1 MDVELKEVVP
11 DSIRRSYALKFGIA
25 LLVLGA
31 SVGALG
37 SVGTLAIADE
47 VRADAN
53 DARANI
59 ALQEA
64 VAIHDWNQEHV
75 SYVETVSR
83 TGAVQSGAPDRVSE
97 YFDRERQRQTQ
108 GGPHLYYIDVGDGTI
123 LASTKGG
130 RTGEPVSVL
139 NGTLQEHLEMGAG
152 TVVTEDAY
160 LASSEFGGGS
170 PRVAYVTGVPGQS
183 DRKVV
188 YTVPVRDFSESLEG
202 SAEEGVALVVDASSG
217 RITFHERGEQLLQ
230 QYAEP
235 STPVQRGADLAVDE
249 SVARVAGPPEGS
261 LTRGNYGLQ
270 GKRYVVGMARVENTD
285 WVVLA
290 HVSTQEAYGSVQAAR
305 TSGLLATGL
314 GMLLIG
320 FVGAILGWNTSRA
333 IDQLT
338 AKTRRMEQGDLT
350 VDLETDR
357 IDNIGQLYDGFASM
371 RDALRE
377 QIQEAQSA
385 REEAEDAREQAEA
398 MTRRLESKAD
408 EYSRVMEEVADGD
421 LTRRMEPDERNA
433 QMREIAQA
441 FNEMVA
447 ELEQTVDRVKE
458 FAGEVATSSEEVT
471 ASSEEVKSA
480 SEQVTE
486 SIQEIADGADRQNDQ
501 LRSVTEE
508 MDGLSTTIEEIAAS
522 ANEVAE
528 LSEQTAE
535 TGADARESAELAI
548 SEMMAVEAEAEA
560 TVDAMAS
567 LEEQMQEIEE
577 ITEFITEVAEQT
589 NILALN
595 ANIEAARAGEAGSGF
610 AVVADEVKD
619 LAEETR
625 EAAADIEELVEGVQS
640 QTQTTA
646 EEVEDTSA
654 EVTRSMEIVEETVE
668 ALDEIAGY
676 AQETNTGVQE
686 ISDAT
691 TEQAS
696 STNQVVGMVD
706 DAASISEQT
715 SRESEN
721 VAAAAEEQT
730 TALTEV
736 TSSASGLAE
745 QASRLSSALERFQTI
760 EVAGELEGDV
770 AEGSDPDE
778 GTPEALPEGVANLET
793 DVDEPT
799 GELPEPPE
807 EVSEPAASDAGDEA
821 AGETVEE
828 VADAVLE
835 ATDLVETVV
844 DEETS
849 ESGDVEE
856 DDATGAEVEEDV
868 EAEEDDADGEDVEAE
883 EAAQSETGVEQSAE
897 DDVEPADDEAEA
909 SSGAEAIPDAAVEE
923 WVAAKDAVDETP
935 ETGDD

>member
-11 DSIRRSYALKFGIA
+11 DSIRRSYVLKFGIA

-37 SVGTLAIADE
+37 SVGTLAITDE

-64 VAIHDWNQEHV
+64 VSIRDWNQEHV
-75 SYVETVSR
+75 SYVETISR
-83 TGAVQSGAPDRVSE
+83 TEAVQSGSPDRISR
-97 YFDRERQRQTQ
+97 YFQRERQRQTQ
-108 GGPHLYYIDVGDGTI
+108 GGPHLYYVDVGTGTI
-123 LASTKGG
+123 LASTKSG
-130 RTGEPVSVL
+130 RKGEPVSVL
-139 NGTLQEHLEMGAG
+139 NETLQSHLEMGAG
-152 TVVTEDAY
+152 TVVTDDVY
-160 LASSEFGGGS
+160 LASSEFGSGT
-170 PRVAYVTGVPGQS
+170 PRVAYVTGVPDQS

-202 SAEEGVALVVDASSG
+202 NAEQGVALVVDASTG
-217 RITFHERGEQLLQ
+217 RIAFHERGEQLLQ
-230 QYAEP
+230 KYAEP
-235 STPVQRGADLAVDE
+235 STPVQRGADLDVGESLAV
-249 SVARVAGPPEGS
+249 VAGPPEGS
-261 LTRGNYGLQ
+261 LTRGNYGLE

-314 GMLLIG
+314 GVLLIG

-333 IDQLT
+333 IDRLT
-338 AKTRRMEQGDLT
+338 VKTRRMEQGDLT
-350 VDLETDR
+350 VELETDR
-357 IDNIGQLYDGFASM
+357 IDNIGQLYDGFAAM

-385 REEAEDAREQAEA
+385 REEAEDARERAEA
-398 MTRRLESKAD
+398 MTGHLESKAD

-421 LTRRMEPDERNA
+421 LTRRMEPDERNE

-441 FNEMVA
+441 FNGMVA
-447 ELEQTVDRVKE
+447 ELEQTVDRVKD
-458 FAGEVATSSEEVT
+458 FATEVATSSEEVT

-560 TVDAMAS
+560 TVDAMES

-619 LAEETR
+619 LAEDTR
-625 EAAADIEELVEGVQS
+625 EAAADIEGLVERVQE
-640 QTQTTA
+640 QTQATA
-646 EEVEDTSA
+646 GEVEDTSA

-736 TSSASGLAE
+736 TNSASGLAE
-745 QASRLSSALERFQTI
+745 QASRLSSALERFETI

-770 AEGSDPDE
+770 DEPAEADDGGPA
-778 GTPEALPEGVANLET
+778 ALPEGVANIET

-799 GELPEPPE
+799 GELPGPPDEGAEPP
-807 EVSEPAASDAGDEA
+807 ASDAGDEG
-821 AGETVEE
+821 AG
-828 VADAVLE
+828 DAVEGAADPVVE

-844 DEETS
+844 EGETS
-849 ESGDVEE
+849 EPGDVEGETGEPDDGEE
-856 DDATGAEVEEDV
+856 DDATGEDAEAEEGVSVEEDARA
-868 EAEEDDADGEDVEAE
+868 EA
-883 EAAQSETGVEQSAE
+883 GVEQSPE
-897 DDVEPADDEAEA
+897 DDMEPADEAAEA
-909 SSGAEAIPDAAVEE
+909 ATGPETIPDSAVEE
-923 WVAAKDAVDETP
+923 WVAAKDAVDESP
-935 ETGDD
+935 EAGDD